1 MRVAVDLPWDTSSC
15 MGTGAYSETMVRA
28 LQAERIL
35 IVPPGAPRR
44 VPGVR
49 YTTLPPCDL
58 LREGPRQLGLPALLE
73 ELNANVLFA
82 PASLL
87 PLVKVCPYVAT
98 VHDLTFVRKPEYYA
112 PGLVD
117 YLQRWFLPSLSGADL
132 LVAVSQEAKRD
143 LIELAGVNEERIR
156 VIEQPV
162 REAFLQPLDKA
173 EVTARLRGLGIGEPF
188 FFHVSNLA
196 PHKNVAF
203 ALDAFAR
210 SKSPHLFVL
219 AGGGYAPNRPPDLQG
234 IANNLGVGD
243 RLRYVG
249 KVADPD
255 LKALYQGC
263 QAFLFPSLAEG
274 WGLPVAEAQA
284 LGAPV
289 ISSPHVPAARER
301 LPLDVEAWAKAMTKG
316 VRSERWQATSFQA
329 AGTALLSAL
338 KDVAR
343 PRRHKTSKTPRLC
356 IRGDWRSPSGYG
368 HAARGLYRAAAELG
382 PTAVWAAKDAIQDP
396 QLWNEPTALWR
407 EKADIWLHPLP
418 PDHMDLELEGRHVG
432 AFFWETDRVP
442 ASWRDVLRRLDEIW
456 VPSSFL
462 LDVLRESGIETPVTH
477 IPLPVDTALY
487 TPGPRRLGI
496 DPTWTVFLYVGTWD
510 PRKRPDLLVRAF
522 SKAFSASDRAILLL
536 KCYMTGDVHQDQELL
551 DRWIAEA
558 RSGDAHIRGIGGVR
572 SEAEMLALYRGANV
586 FVTASRGEGY
596 CLPAVQAMSCGKPVI
611 STGGSAFADFGQ
623 IAVRH
628 RVEKVPAD
636 VGLPGYA
643 SDQRWG
649 VIDEAELAA
658 RMAWAHENRGELLR
672 MGEMAR
678 QWVLDRASF
687 PVVSRR
693 IAERMGKELV
703 TC

>member
-1 MRVAVDLPWDTSSC
+1 MRVAVDLPWDASSC

-28 LQAERIL
+28 LDAERIL

-44 VPGVR
+44 VPGAR
-49 YTTLPPCDL
+49 YATLPPCDL
-58 LREGPRQLGLPALLE
+58 LREGPRQLGLPALLQ
-73 ELNANVLFA
+73 ELNADVLFA

-117 YLQRWFLPSLSGADL
+117 YLQRWFLPGLRGADL
-132 LVAVSQEAKRD
+132 LVAVSQDAKKD
-143 LIELAGVNEERIR
+143 LIELTGVEEERIR

-162 REAFLQPLDKA
+162 RKAFLQPLEKA
-173 EVTARLRGLGIGEPF
+173 EVAARLRLLGIEEPY

-203 ALDAFAR
+203 ALEAFAR
-210 SKSPHLFVL
+210 SKSPHLFVF

-234 IANNLGVGD
+234 IASRLGVGD

-249 KVADPD
+249 KVADED

-263 QAFLFPSLAEG
+263 RAFLFPSLAEG

-289 ISSPHVPAARER
+289 LASPHVPAARER
-301 LPLDVEAWAKAMTKG
+301 LALDVEAWADAMM
-316 VRSERWQATSFQA
+316 RSLRAEPWQGTSFQA
-329 AGTALLSAL
+329 AGAALLSAL
-338 KDVAR
+338 KEVAP
-343 PRRHKTSKTPRLC
+343 PRKLKASKTPALC

-368 HAARGLYRAAAELG
+368 HAARGLYRAAAEFG
-382 PTAVWAAKDAIQDP
+382 PTAVWAAKDAIQDSR
-396 QLWNEPTALWR
+396 LWDEPTALWR
-407 EKADIWLHPLP
+407 EKAEVWVHPLP
-418 PDHMDLELEGRHVG
+418 PDHMDLDLKGRHVG
-432 AFFWETDRVP
+432 AFFWETNRVP
-442 ASWRDVLRRLDEIW
+442 EGWRDVLRRLDEIW
-456 VPSSFL
+456 VPSAFL
-462 LDVLRESGIETPVTH
+462 LDVLRESGIETPAAH
-477 IPLPVDTALY
+477 IPLPVDTEHY

-510 PRKRPDLLVRAF
+510 PRKRPDLIVRAF
-522 SKAFSASDRAILLL
+522 SKAFRASDRAILLL
-536 KCYMTGDVHQDQELL
+536 KCYMTGEIGRDQELL

-572 SEAEMLALYRGANV
+572 SDAEMLDLYRCANA

-611 STGGSAFADFGQ
+611 STAWSAFADYAQ
-623 IAVRH
+623 IPVRH
-628 RVEKVPAD
+628 SLKSVPPEI
-636 VGLPGYA
+636 GLPGYT
-643 SDQRWG
+643 SDQHWG
-649 VIDEAELAA
+649 VIDDAALAEKL
-658 RMAWAHENRGELLR
+658 AWAHARRSELLR
-672 MGEMAR
+672 LGEKAR
-678 QWVLDRASF
+678 QWVVNHASL
-687 PVVSRR
+687 PVVGSL
-693 IAERMGKELV
+693 IADRLKKEV
-703 TC
+703 AAC